1 MKGGVGKTTTA
12 IQLAC
17 GFAQRGLKVL
27 AVDADPQG
35 NLTHFFGAE
44 AQPGLMPWLLGECSW
59 DQALRP
65 EVRPGLSLLPISP
78 AAFGLETQLASRVQR
93 ETFLRRRL
101 ADVQGFDL
109 AVFDTSPAMSLLTY
123 NALLA
128 SDGLV
133 MPLLMDS
140 MSLLG
145 ARQTLDGVAEIRS
158 LWPEQRLPLWAVI
171 PTAVAAQTHA
181 SRSVLQL
188 LSEDPELG
196 PALFSPGVRQAIDL
210 TYATAARQTIWEY
223 APKSR
228 AAQDF
233 GDLMDRIARQCVMDQ
248 PPVEG

>member
-12 IQLAC
+12 VQLAC
-17 GFAQRGLKVL
+17 GFAQRGLRVL

-35 NLTHFFGAE
+35 NLTHFFGCD
-44 AQPGLMPWLLGECSW
+44 AQPGLMQWLLGEVEW
-59 DQALRP
+59 EQAVRP
-65 EVRPGLSLLPISP
+65 AVRPGLSVIPISP
-78 AAFGLETQLASRVQR
+78 AAFGLESHLASRVQR

-101 ADVQGFDL
+101 ADVEGYDL
-109 AVFDTSPAMSLLTY
+109 AVIDTSPAMSLLTY

-133 MPLLMDS
+133 MPVVMDS

-158 LWPEQRLPLWAVI
+158 LWPEQRLPLWAVV

-181 SRSVLQL
+181 SRAILQL
-188 LSEDPELG
+188 LADDAELG

-233 GDLMDRIARQCVMDQ
+233 TDLMDRIAGKCDLQAV
-248 PPVEG
+248 PSS